1 MATSSRSKNPLW
13 NHFKVSDE
21 DVGKAICILCKK
33 ILSRGSKDAHNMSTT
48 NLQNHLKKVH
58 YNIHSMILSQK
69 KIINY
74 ESLPNPNEKSIKQF
88 CTTRTICSDRTSS
101 AESVQIIT
109 STATDKTQGSSCV
122 SNNKI
127 AFFQK
132 ASTQAQ
138 AITKLIGEM
147 ISLDL
152 QQYCIVEDKD
162 FTRLLKN
169 LAPNYTIPSRKYFS
183 TKVIPL
189 MYETIKA
196 KVKYE
201 LDQADF
207 LSLTSDGWTC
217 QHTIQSY
224 YSLTARFVTHEFT
237 VKHVILQVTHFPE
250 SHTEHN
256 ISKFIN
262 EALQSWEIHHEKI
275 HAVLTDN
282 AANVMAAIKES
293 NLAVFRALAGH
304 FHHSSSAVA
313 KLKEIQSQL
322 KLPEHNIIQDVST
335 RWNLTYYMLER
346 FIEQKKAIT
355 LYCIT
360 RSQTNAKNPT
370 ENQWQLAEMLVCIPK
385 HFESTTKDMSKE
397 TACISEII
405 PFIYA
410 MEKFLDYAYNVDLKI
425 AMMLDPRFKLKFVE
439 DKNRNMF
446 KEILHLEFYRF
457 CSKSHLE
464 QVKEIEFG
472 VARGS

>member
-1 MATSSRSKNPLW
+1 MDSMTL
-13 NHFKVSDE
+13 HIIEV
-21 DVGKAICILCKK
+21 
-33 ILSRGSKDAHNMSTT
+33 KDT
-48 NLQNHLKKVH
+48 
-58 YNIHSMILSQK
+58 
-69 KIINY
+69 
-74 ESLPNPNEKSIKQF
+74 
-88 CTTRTICSDRTSS
+88 DRTSS

-109 STATDKTQGSSCV
+109 STATDETQGSSRV
-122 SNNKI
+122 SNNTI

-132 ASTQAQ
+132 ASTQVSLREILQRKELWRLDNPKAQ

-147 ISLDL
+147 ICLDL
-152 QQYCIVEDKD
+152 QPYCIVEDKG

-250 SHTEHN
+250 SHTGHN

-262 EALQSWEIHHEKI
+262 EALQSWDIPHEKI

-293 NLAVFRALAGH
+293 NLGDKHLPCLIHTLQLCIQKKIFREQRTASDTIAVFRALARH

-335 RWNLTYYMLER
+335 RWNSTYYMLER
-346 FIEQKKAIT
+346 FNEQKKAIT

-360 RSQTNAKNPT
+360 RNQANAKNPT
-370 ENQWQLAEMLVCIPK
+370 ENQWQLAEMLVCILK

-410 MEKFLDYAYNVDLKI
+410 MEKFLDYACDTATEIKTVVDELKKDFNCRFQKFKDNV
-425 AMMLDPRFKLKFVE
+425 E
-439 DKNRNMF
+439 
-446 KEILHLEFYRF
+446 
-457 CSKSHLE
+457 KS
-464 QVKEIEFG
+464 
-472 VARGS
+472 R